1 MEIGNKAAG
10 NNDHKAVD
18 RNVSAR
24 SRFSSENTTTTMTG
38 LSEYE
43 LPLDPAWE
51 FPRDDLMIG
60 PGGVHQSNFRAFYL
74 GNLKHTQNENLELPP
89 TVFTSGDT
97 KVGVC
102 SKHEFAHERFQS
114 FSGYRSIGALVIEVV
129 KVD

>member
-1 MEIGNKAAG
+1 MHII
-10 NNDHKAVD
+10 D
-18 RNVSAR
+18 RSGSLRPNHGFKDYV
-24 SRFSSENTTTTMTG
+24 
-38 LSEYE
+38 
-43 LPLDPAWE
+43 
-51 FPRDDLMIG
+51 
-60 PGGVHQSNFRAFYL
+60 
-74 GNLKHTQNENLELPP
+74 ENLELPP